1 MPKSLLGKG
10 FFGDC
15 GEQFG
20 PKVWHSNSQYRR
32 VIWQCNHKFKGDKK
46 CTTPHLTED
55 DLKDYSIMAL
65 SLLLKNRE
73 TLFEDGRLI
82 RVALTD
88 HTEID
93 AELQKLTEEFE
104 IVAHMTE
111 NTIATNAITALDQT
125 EHTKTYESLTE
136 RYQALQK
143 RYTVLTRQ
151 KAEKEYKAD
160 ILSGF
165 LFEIGEL
172 DVLDAEWSDSRF
184 HAIVDHITVH
194 NDGRLVFT
202 FCNGSEDMVM
212 M

>member
-1 MPKSLLGKG
+1 
-10 FFGDC
+10 
-15 GEQFG
+15 
-20 PKVWHSNSQYRR
+20 
-32 VIWQCNHKFKGDKK
+32 
-46 CTTPHLTED
+46 
-55 DLKDYSIMAL
+55 MAL